1 MQKSTNAHI
10 TNTQEEISAYFM
22 PCHGLWYCLCSCS
35 FCVGIRVCA
44 LCLSVLVFVGHSFIL
59 FLPVSTC
66 VYLIV
71 RACACVRSKSVR
83 LVLSCD
89 CFFACVR
96 YLCLCESV
104 QVPLH
109 ICFYLCLSMLSV
121 LSESLFVFV
130 HVFAYCNYSVTLHNQ
145 TLTWCAREFVD
156 YISSRTQ
163 TCCMFCFLPP
173 PQFLTR
179 IETSVECRK
188 PILIPYTVG

>member
-44 LCLSVLVFVGHSFIL
+44 LSVCFSFCCSFIHP
-59 FLPVSTC
+59 LPPC
-66 VYLIV
+66 VYLCLFD
-71 RACACVRSKSVR
+71 CACVRSKSVR

-89 CFFACVR
+89 YFFACVR
-96 YLCLCESV
+96 CLCLCESV
-104 QVPLH
+104 QVPLR
-109 ICFYLCLSMLSV
+109 ISFYLCLSMLSV
-121 LSESLFVFV
+121 LSASLFVFV